1 MAGGSQSVVAR
12 ARWETTSNQVQVAV
26 PWLLLARPPPSSK
39 EGTVNL
45 VPLCEKKIVGKHISG
60 TIANLNRL
68 KIAAKL
74 DKAVAMRKD
83 DEVKQMVIALVAI
96 GRNSSGTEEHASTG
110 LHLRSGSFLQQKLDK
125 LLDSRGMLFK
135 LLNGVFRAKTFY
147 IKVVLKYQINP
158 FFKFVIIKTQLI
170 IYYYHLVLRETL
182 NIHLHLQKIQTPSK

>member
-12 ARWETTSNQVQVAV
+12 ARWEATSNQVQ
-26 PWLLLARPPPSSK
+26 SSK

-110 LHLRSGSFLQQKLDK
+110 LVG
-125 LLDSRGMLFK
+125 
-135 LLNGVFRAKTFY
+135 
-147 IKVVLKYQINP
+147 
-158 FFKFVIIKTQLI
+158 
-170 IYYYHLVLRETL
+170 
-182 NIHLHLQKIQTPSK
+182 